1 MKDAMSKKDEQKMKE
16 MQQDAVLMQYAQLL
30 NNFVVG

>member
-16 MQQDAVLMQYAQLL
+16 MQQEIDEAEAEEAAAD
-30 NNFVVG
+30 